1 VNKRFWGIVCLA
13 FLICTL
19 GCQVYAATGS
29 GSSQAILV
37 AQHEGSTGTGESPA
51 APPAAGSEKSEGK
64 GVGAMGLLLAFSALA
79 AAIGVGLAA
88 LGPGIGQGSAVAKAM
103 EAIGRNPEAQSKIM
117 PTLLVGLAFMEAL
130 TLYALLIALALLF
143 FNPLVPML
151 EKFLKG

>member
-1 VNKRFWGIVCLA
+1 VNKRFWGIIGMVFLMCMLA
-13 FLICTL
+13 
-19 GCQVYAATGS
+19 CQVYAAAGS
-29 GSSQAILV
+29 GSSQGILV
-37 AQHEGSTGTGESPA
+37 AQHEGSTGTTESPST
-51 APPAAGSEKSEGK
+51 PPAAGNEKSEGK
-64 GVGAMGLLLAFSALA
+64 GVAAMGLLLAFSALA